1 MSEETLPDPAT
12 WPGHTGNWNRWP
24 NDLGT
29 LNLVT
34 PEVTRRG
41 IGSVATG
48 QVVSLSRPVTDREPI
63 RGDVCFEHTMLSA
76 GAWDLEPDRPE
87 SLNSADEV
95 AYRTHGMVNTHLDA
109 LRPRRP
115 QRQGLQRHRLRR
127 SGHQGGRGEA
137 RQHQQRTR
145 HSDPRCF
152 DRRRPAAA
160 GCRTCIPASSSG
172 PEEIESAAGKL
183 EPGDAALIR
192 TGATLEDGLPPTDE
206 SCRHG
211 TWQGLHPECVE
222 VLGGLDVS
230 VLATDC
236 GGDVFP
242 SPYAHIV
249 RSPVHTLCLAYYGI
263 HLLHNMDLESL
274 SEICVEQQRHHFLF
288 VVTALHM
295 ERATGSLTSPGG
307 GSLGNFRLSP
317 DA

>member
-1 MSEETLPDPAT
+1 MSEERLPDPAT

-63 RGDVCFEHTMLSA
+63 RGDLCFEHTMLSA

-87 SLNSADEV
+87 SLNSADHV

-109 LRPRRP
+109 LA
-115 QRQGLQRHRLRR
+115 HV
-127 SGHQGGRGEA
+127 GHNGKGFNGIEFGDLVTKEDGVKRASISNARAIVTRGVLIDVA
-137 RQHQQRTR
+137 
-145 HSDPRCF
+145 
-152 DRRRPAAA
+152 RRRGVSHLHP
-160 GCRTCIPASSSG
+160 GEFVR
-172 PEEIESAAGKL
+172 PEEIEAAASEI

-192 TGATLEDGLPPTDE
+192 TGATLEDGLPPTDD

-230 VLATDC
+230 VLATDS

-242 SPYAHIV
+242 SPYGHMV

-274 SEICVEQQRHHFLF
+274 GDLCAQTQRRSFLF

-295 ERATGSLTSPGG
+295 ERATGSLTSPVAV
-307 GSLGNFRLSP
+307 L
-317 DA
+317 

>member
-63 RGDVCFEHTMLSA
+63 RGDLCFEHTMLSA

-109 LRPRRP
+109 LAHVGHSGKGFNGIDFGDLVTKEDGVKRASISNARAIVTR
-115 QRQGLQRHRLRR
+115 GVLIDVAR
-127 SGHQGGRGEA
+127 SRGVSHLHPGEYV
-137 RQHQQRTR
+137 R
-145 HSDPRCF
+145 
-152 DRRRPAAA
+152 
-160 GCRTCIPASSSG
+160 
-172 PEEIESAAGKL
+172 PEEIESAASEL

-192 TGATLEDGLPPTDE
+192 TGATLEDGLPPTDD

-242 SPYAHIV
+242 SPYGHIV

-295 ERATGSLTSPGG
+295 ERATGSLTSPVAV
-307 GSLGNFRLSP
+307 L
-317 DA
+317 

>member
-1 MSEETLPDPAT
+1 MSEAQLPDPAT

-87 SLNSADEV
+87 SLNSADQV

-109 LRPRRP
+109 LAHVGHDGKGFNGIDFDDLVTKEHGVKRASISNARAIVTR
-115 QRQGLQRHRLRR
+115 GVLIDVAR
-127 SGHQGGRGEA
+127 SRGVSHLHPGE
-137 RQHQQRTR
+137 
-145 HSDPRCF
+145 F
-152 DRRRPAAA
+152 VK
-160 GCRTCIPASSSG
+160 
-172 PEEIESAAGKL
+172 PEEIESAAAEL

-192 TGATLEDGLPPTDE
+192 TGATLEDGLPPTDD

-242 SPYAHIV
+242 SPYGHIV

-274 SEICVEQQRHHFLF
+274 SDICAEQQRHHFLF

-295 ERATGSLTSPGG
+295 ERATGSLTSPVAV
-307 GSLGNFRLSP
+307 L
-317 DA
+317 

>member
-1 MSEETLPDPAT
+1 MSEERLPDPAT

-41 IGSVATG
+41 IESVATG
-48 QVVSLSRPVTDREPI
+48 QVVPLSRPVTDREPI
-63 RGDVCFEHTMLSA
+63 RGDMCFEHTMLSA

-87 SLNSADEV
+87 SLNSADHV

-109 LRPRRP
+109 LA
-115 QRQGLQRHRLRR
+115 HV
-127 SGHQGGRGEA
+127 GHNGKGFNGIEFGDLVTKEDGVKRASISNARAIVTRGVLIDVARGRGVS
-137 RQHQQRTR
+137 HL
-145 HSDPRCF
+145 
-152 DRRRPAAA
+152 RP
-160 GCRTCIPASSSG
+160 GEFVR
-172 PEEIESAAGKL
+172 PEEIEAAAAEI

-192 TGATLEDGLPPTDE
+192 TGATLEDGLPPTDD

-222 VLGGLDVS
+222 VLGSLDVS
-230 VLATDC
+230 VLATDS

-242 SPYAHIV
+242 SPYGHIV

-274 SEICVEQQRHHFLF
+274 SEVCTEQQQHHFLF

-295 ERATGSLTSPGG
+295 ERATGSLTSPVAV
-307 GSLGNFRLSP
+307 L
-317 DA
+317 

>member
-1 MSEETLPDPAT
+1 MSEAQLPNPAT

-87 SLNSADEV
+87 SLNSADQV

-109 LRPRRP
+109 LAHVGHDGKGFNGIDFDDLVTKEDGVKRASISNARAIVTRGVLIDVARSRRVSHLHP
-115 QRQGLQRHRLRR
+115 
-127 SGHQGGRGEA
+127 GEFV
-137 RQHQQRTR
+137 R
-145 HSDPRCF
+145 
-152 DRRRPAAA
+152 
-160 GCRTCIPASSSG
+160 
-172 PEEIESAAGKL
+172 PEEVESAASEL

-192 TGATLEDGLPPTDE
+192 TGATLEDGLPPTDD

-236 GGDVFP
+236 GGRRVSLALRTHRALARTHALPRLLRHPPAAQHGLGIAQRPLRRAATAEFSVRRHRP
-242 SPYAHIV
+242 AHGAGDRV
-249 RSPVHTLCLAYYGI
+249 ADQS
-263 HLLHNMDLESL
+263 
-274 SEICVEQQRHHFLF
+274 
-288 VVTALHM
+288 
-295 ERATGSLTSPGG
+295 GG
-307 GSLGNFRLSP
+307 GSLGAS
-317 DA
+317 A

>member
-1 MSEETLPDPAT
+1 MSEATLPDPVT

-34 PEVTRRG
+34 AEVTRKAIRT
-41 IGSVATG
+41 VASG
-48 QVVSLSRPVTDREPI
+48 QVVSLSRPVTGREPI
-63 RGDVCFEHTMLSA
+63 RGNVCFEHTMLNA

-87 SLNSADEV
+87 SLNSADHV

-109 LRPRRP
+109 LAHVGHAGKGFNGVDFGDMVTREDGVKRAAISDARAIVTRGVLIDIP
-115 QRQGLQRHRLRR
+115 RLRGVTHLR
-127 SGHQGGRGEA
+127 PGEFV
-137 RQHQQRTR
+137 R
-145 HSDPRCF
+145 
-152 DRRRPAAA
+152 
-160 GCRTCIPASSSG
+160 
-172 PEEIESAAGKL
+172 PEEIESVAQRF

-192 TGATLEDGLPPTDE
+192 TGATLEDGLPPTDDG
-206 SCRHG
+206 CRHG

-222 VLGGLDVS
+222 VLGGLDIS
-230 VLATDC
+230 VLATDS

-242 SPYAHIV
+242 SPYGHIV

-274 SEICVEQQRHHFLF
+274 GALCAAQDRLNFLF

-295 ERATGSLTSPGG
+295 QRATGSLTSPVAV
-307 GSLGNFRLSP
+307 L
-317 DA
+317 